1 VSFNG
6 GTAPLTQTIS
16 GKFSDQYDIVT
27 TYLNVGSSG
36 NNTVINVGGA
46 SLGTVNGNIV
56 SGITGTLGDSA
67 PSGVVLNQT
76 ISSTTSPVAAA
87 PSFQFS
93 TFAKNIEC
101 VQTSA
106 TPTDCSTNP
115 VGYTYAGMTYTVT
128 PPSTGVESAPISINL
143 GTTVTQYNNLDFEN
157 NTVIRLYLADP
168 TLDPGFQAL
177 SGGITTTYSGTNVN
191 LNGQF
196 TLTSGQPTNQVGVTQ
211 TGQITNRNNQ
221 LTVSSTG
228 AASASDACAL
238 GTSVGV
244 WLQKTGTN
252 TAQFA
257 ENGDVVWLT
266 QLGSTQLS
274 PNFYR
279 ALVGA
284 GGVAADGQPGT
295 IQLNAS
301 GVVSNA
307 AVCPVQN
314 SVTAYEDPNYPEPR
328 NAYNR
333 TISYSVNGGDSIPG
347 SVVTSNVGDSVVYT
361 AVVTGPNAG
370 YYITSPLGVTYT
382 PSNTIVIPPVGSP
395 NNSITYLIT
404 GSVAALQQVITS
416 VRGNTAADTCPLAAN
431 TSTWYKTGAAGV
443 INIGDTI
450 YTENDITSAV
460 LPAGFYKQSESP
472 SGESSIVE
480 IGSGG
485 IVSAI
490 TTIQCGLIAVQ
501 TTLPWLDPSGACS
514 DIPDQQNAWKTGGS
528 TLPIAGEILYAN
540 NIGTVFAAAGYYVIF
555 LTNKSFEVDAN
566 GVISQ
571 VQSC

>member
-6 GTAPLTQTIS
+6 GTAPLTQTIL
-16 GKFSDQYDIVT
+16 GKFSDTYNIVT
-27 TYLNVGSSG
+27 TYSNVAGS
-36 NNTVINVGGA
+36 NNDTVISSV
-46 SLGTVNGNIV
+46 SEGTFSGKII

-67 PSGVVLNQT
+67 PANVILSQT
-76 ISSTTSPVAAA
+76 IASTTSAIAAA

-115 VGYTYAGMTYTVT
+115 VGYTYSGMTYTVT

-143 GTTVTQYNNLDFEN
+143 GTTVTQYNNIDFEN
-157 NTVIRLYLADP
+157 NTVIKLYLADP
-168 TLDPGFQAL
+168 TLDAGFLAI

-221 LTVSSTG
+221 LTVSPTG
-228 AASASDACAL
+228 AASASAACGL
-238 GTSVGV
+238 NTQTGV

-266 QLGSTQLS
+266 QLDSTQLS

-314 SVTAYEDPNYPEPR
+314 SVTAFEDINYPLPR
-328 NAYNR
+328 EAYSVSL
-333 TISYSVNGGDSIPG
+333 SYSINGGTSIPG
-347 SVVTSNVGDSVVYT
+347 SVATSNVGDSVVYT
-361 AVVTGPNAG
+361 ATVTGPNPG

-395 NNSITYLIT
+395 SNSITYLIT
-404 GSVAALQQVITS
+404 GSVAALQPVVTS
-416 VRGNTAADTCPLAAN
+416 ARAATAGDTCPLAAN

-443 INIGDTI
+443 INVGDTI
-450 YTENDITSAV
+450 YIFNDITSGGI
-460 LPAGFYKQSESP
+460 PAGFYKQSESA
-472 SGESSIVE
+472 SGEASIVQ

-490 TTIQCGLIAVQ
+490 TTIQCGLTEVMSTGPINDP
-501 TTLPWLDPSGACS
+501 LLDPCTQS
-514 DIPDQQNAWKTGGS
+514 PDVQFNWKTFDTQPVNGDIMYADQFG
-528 TLPIAGEILYAN
+528 TIFADPGEYRLELAAN
-540 NIGTVFAAAGYYVIF
+540 KKFTVGI
-555 LTNKSFEVDAN
+555 N
-566 GVISQ
+566 GVISN
-571 VQSC
+571 VQNC

>member
-1 VSFNG
+1 MSFNG
-6 GTAPLTQTIS
+6 GTAPLSQTIS
-16 GKFSDQYDIVT
+16 GKFSDTYNIVT
-27 TYLNVGSSG
+27 TYSNVAGS
-36 NNTVINVGGA
+36 NNDTVISSV
-46 SLGTVNGNIV
+46 SEGTFSGKII

-67 PSGVVLNQT
+67 PSNVILTQT
-76 ISSTTSPVAAA
+76 IISETDPIAAA

-143 GTTVTQYNNLDFEN
+143 GTTVTQYNNIDFED
-157 NTVIRLYLADP
+157 NTVIKLYLADP
-168 TLDPGFQAL
+168 TLDAGFQPI
-177 SGGITTTYSGTNVN
+177 SEITTTYSGTNVN

-221 LTVSSTG
+221 LTVSPTG
-228 AASASDACAL
+228 AASASAACGL
-238 GTSVGV
+238 NTQTGV

-252 TAQFA
+252 IAQFA

-266 QLGSTQLS
+266 QLDSTQLS

-314 SVTAYEDPNYPEPR
+314 SVTAFEDINYPLPR
-328 NAYNR
+328 EAYSVSL
-333 TISYSVNGGDSIPG
+333 SYSINGGTSIPG
-347 SVVTSNVGDSVVYT
+347 SVATSNVGDSVVYT
-361 AVVTGPNAG
+361 ATVTGPNPG

-395 NNSITYLIT
+395 SNSITYLIT
-404 GSVAALQQVITS
+404 GSVAPLQQIITS
-416 VRGNTAADTCPLAAN
+416 VKIDLLADTCPPAAN
-431 TSTWYKTGAAGV
+431 TTTSFKTGTSVAAV
-443 INIGDTI
+443 GDI
-450 YTENDITSAV
+450 MYTQNDITSPV
-460 LPAGFYKQSESP
+460 RPAGYYKDSEDISGNIVVLRVDGTGAIAEIINGNCNLTEVSTTQSS
-472 SGESSIVE
+472 
-480 IGSGG
+480 
-485 IVSAI
+485 
-490 TTIQCGLIAVQ
+490 
-501 TTLPWLDPSGACS
+501 LDHASACS
-514 DIPDQQNAWKTGGS
+514 DDPQQQQAWTTGSINPSNGD
-528 TLPIAGEILYAN
+528 ILYAN
-540 NIGTVFAAAGYYVIF
+540 EVGSIFVDAGYYQIDGSSPQVTF
-555 LTNKSFEVDAN
+555 YANSN
-566 GVISQ
+566 GVISDI
-571 VQSC
+571 QSCTP